1 MARRVEEVRSFMEWS
16 DRCGIEMLLVDVESA
31 VVIEVVGIH
40 VECS

>member
-1 MARRVEEVRSFMEWS
+1 MTWRVEEVQSVMEWS
-16 DRCGIEMLLVDVESA
+16 DRCGIEMLLFDVEGG